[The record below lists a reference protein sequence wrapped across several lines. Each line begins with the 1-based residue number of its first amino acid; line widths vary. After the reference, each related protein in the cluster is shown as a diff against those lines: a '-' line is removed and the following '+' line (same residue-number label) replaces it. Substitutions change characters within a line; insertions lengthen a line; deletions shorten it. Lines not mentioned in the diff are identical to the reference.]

1 MFQMGET
8 CQPMLISIGR
18 HQLYTATA
26 VDVLV
31 IDYFHSYLADS
42 IVRGLMVFS
51 FHGVMLDIH

>member
-1 MFQMGET
+1 MFEMDET

-18 HQLYTATA
+18 HQLYTTTT

-31 IDYFHSYLADS
+31 IDDFHSYLADS
-42 IVRGLMVFS
+42 IAGGLTVFS